1 MRLAAS
7 SRGIRPIV
15 RDQLKLH
22 SESISK
28 EEKQEKKVEE
38 RMRGVTEKERE
49 EAGKRG
55 GGEEKRLII
64 LKMFKLS
71 MLCVLHVGSLH

>member
-15 RDQLKLH
+15 RDQLRLH

-49 EAGKRG
+49 EVRRNG
-55 GGEEKRLII
+55 L
-64 LKMFKLS
+64 
-71 MLCVLHVGSLH
+71 